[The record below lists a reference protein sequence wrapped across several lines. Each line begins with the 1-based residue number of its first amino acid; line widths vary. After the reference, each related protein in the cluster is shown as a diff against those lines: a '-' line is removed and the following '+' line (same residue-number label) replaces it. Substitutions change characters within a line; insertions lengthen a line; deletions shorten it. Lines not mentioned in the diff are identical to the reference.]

1 MHSSSESYRFDG
13 VHFSASDASLLQIVT
28 HLVNRFV
35 DIITRAHANNI
46 YFLSL
51 WTETVYIGE
60 RVNVVVDSITT
71 H

>member
-1 MHSSSESYRFDG
+1 MKC
-13 VHFSASDASLLQIVT
+13 
-28 HLVNRFV
+28 FV
-35 DIITRAHANNI
+35 DIITRAHTNNI
-46 YFLSL
+46 CFLSL